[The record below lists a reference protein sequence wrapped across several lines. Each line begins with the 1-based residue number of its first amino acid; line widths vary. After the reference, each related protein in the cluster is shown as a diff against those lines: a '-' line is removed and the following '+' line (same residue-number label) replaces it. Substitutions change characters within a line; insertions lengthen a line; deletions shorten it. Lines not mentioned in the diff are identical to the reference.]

1 MTLFQSFFLGLIQ
14 GVTEFL
20 PISSS
25 GHLNLFSAL
34 FRLSSSLSFDVFLHL
49 ASLLT
54 VLIYFYSQRSY
65 FFKNFFYIV
74 IATIP
79 AALIGLFFKSY
90 IETLFSSTQYLPLF
104 FLSTALFL
112 ISTKFIKSRKT
123 TSLTAK
129 TSLLIGFSQALALLP
144 GISRSG
150 ATISAAL
157 LLGLSPINAFNF
169 SFSLFIPAAIGSLIL
184 SFSDLKTLSLLNIN
198 FLIAFITA
206 FFVGLIS
213 LKLLQKTLQSHHLWI
228 FGLYTLFLSII
239 LFLSIY
245 HPISTI

>member
-1 MTLFQSFFLGLIQ
+1 MTLFQSFFLGLVQ

-20 PISSS
+20 PVSSS

-34 FRLSSSLSFDVFLHL
+34 FRLPSSLSFDVFLHL

-54 VLIYFYSQRSY
+54 VLVYFYSKRSY

-90 IETLFSSTQYLPLF
+90 IETLFSSIQYLSLF
-104 FLSTALFL
+104 FLSTSLFL
-112 ISTKFIKSRKT
+112 ISTKFIKRKKT
-123 TSLTAK
+123 TSLTFK
-129 TSLLIGFSQALALLP
+129 TSLLIGFSQAIALLP
-144 GISRSG
+144 GVSRSG

-157 LLGLSPINAFNF
+157 LLGLSPVNAFNF
-169 SFSLFIPAAIGSLIL
+169 SFGLFIPATIGSLIL
-184 SFSDLKTLSLLNIN
+184 SFSDLKNLSLLNIN
-198 FLIAFITA
+198 FIIAFFTA

-213 LKLLQKTLQSHHLWI
+213 LKFLQKSLQSHHLWR
-228 FGLYTLFLSII
+228 FGIYTLILALILAAHVFLPNLI
-239 LFLSIY
+239 
-245 HPISTI
+245 